1 MTNIHMY
8 FNFVD
13 KLQISCAVHMLN
25 NGGSIIES
33 RQSQEK
39 FLGIKVSIT
48 IQDISFNNYFTNV
61 YK

>member
-1 MTNIHMY
+1 
-8 FNFVD
+8 
-13 KLQISCAVHMLN
+13 MLN

-39 FLGIKVSIT
+39 FLGMKVSIT